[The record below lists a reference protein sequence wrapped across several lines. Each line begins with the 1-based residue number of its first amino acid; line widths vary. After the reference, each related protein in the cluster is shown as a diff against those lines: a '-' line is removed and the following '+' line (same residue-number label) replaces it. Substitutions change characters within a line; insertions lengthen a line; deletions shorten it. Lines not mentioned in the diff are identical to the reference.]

1 LAEVSKPVAAEHAN
15 LVALEHV
22 NKWLGEDQVL
32 CDVSLNLARGERLV
46 ICGPS
51 GAGKSTL
58 LRCINGLERHQSGR
72 IVVNGTALIH
82 HTKAL
87 QRVRL
92 DVGMVFQSFNLFQHL
107 TVLENCSLAPV
118 WVRGI
123 TAQQAEALALEY
135 LRRVHMEDY
144 RHSYPSQLSGGEQQR
159 VAIARALCMQPKVMM
174 FDEPTSAL
182 DPEMTKEVLDIIVEL
197 STTGMTM
204 LCVTHEMGF
213 ARQIADRMIFL
224 DGGRIT
230 EQGSPAEFFQSPRT
244 ERLKTFLNQVLHAQH
259 LQG

>member
-1 LAEVSKPVAAEHAN
+1 VLKPVAADPQP
-15 LVALEHV
+15 LVALERV
-22 NKWLGEDQVL
+22 NKWLGQDQVL
-32 CDVSLNLARGERLV
+32 CDVSLTLARGERLV

-72 IVVNGTALIH
+72 IVVNGTTLTH
-82 HTKAL
+82 HTKAM
-87 QRVRL
+87 QQVRL

-107 TVLENCSLAPV
+107 TVLENCSLAPA
-118 WVRGI
+118 WVRGL
-123 TAQQAEALALEY
+123 TAQQAEALALDY
-135 LRRVHMEDY
+135 LQRVHMGSQV
-144 RHSYPSQLSGGEQQR
+144 HSYPSQLSGGQQQR

-197 STTGMTM
+197 SATGMTM

-213 ARQIADRMIFL
+213 ARRIADRMIFL

-230 EQGSPAEFFQSPRT
+230 EEGSPAEFFQRPQT
-244 ERLKTFLNQVLHAQH
+244 ERLKSFLNQVLHAQR
-259 LQG
+259 LQA